1 MNLSFNRIL
10 LATEHTEFDAGAERL
25 AFELAKQ
32 CAVPLLGVLP
42 MVSNVEYETVAPQLV
57 QQAEEEAF
65 VKLTQLRAAARAAGV
80 DLDIRVRRGQEPA
93 DEITAEAHR
102 CNADLIVARRRG
114 KRGILAKLM
123 VGEMVGKVATLAPCS
138 VLLVPR
144 AGRMWSQLVLAGVD
158 ASPVAKGVMETA
170 ANIALRCDLP
180 LLIVSA
186 VAHDTLAE
194 RAHAQ
199 SAVASAI
206 LIAQRVGAR
215 TEGRIVPGR
224 PGEAI
229 VGLAAETGADL
240 IVVGR
245 TGESSRLQ
253 RLLLGGTAHR
263 TIGLASCPVLVV
275 KS

>member
-1 MNLSFNRIL
+1 MTFSFNRIL

-32 CAVPLLGVLP
+32 CATPLLGVLP
-42 MVSNVEYETVAPQLV
+42 LVSNVEYETVAPQLV

-93 DEITAEAHR
+93 DEITAEAQR

-144 AGRMWSQLVLAGVD
+144 AGRMWSQLVLAGID
-158 ASPVAKGVMETA
+158 ASPVAQGVMETA

-186 VAHDTLAE
+186 VTHDTIAE
-194 RAHAQ
+194 RARAQ

-245 TGESSRLQ
+245 TGESGRLQ